1 MAKTKKNKKK
11 QDVYQFQEVV
21 FIPRDQFE
29 EFKRQMESR
38 NTEEVQGRAS
48 FPVPHPLPLGGRL

>member
-11 QDVYQFQEVV
+11 QEVYQFQEVV

-29 EFKRQMESR
+29 EMESA
-38 NTEEVQGRAS
+38 NTEEVQ
-48 FPVPHPLPLGGRL
+48 VKVEPLSPSLTRFH

>member
-29 EFKRQMESR
+29 EFKRQMESA
-38 NTEEVQGRAS
+38 NTEEVQ
-48 FPVPHPLPLGGRL
+48 VKVEPLSPSLTRFH